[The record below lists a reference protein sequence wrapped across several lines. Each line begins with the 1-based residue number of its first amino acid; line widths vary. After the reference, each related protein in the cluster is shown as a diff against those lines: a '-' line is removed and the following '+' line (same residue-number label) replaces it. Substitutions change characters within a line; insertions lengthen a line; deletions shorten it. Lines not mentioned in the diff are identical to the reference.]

1 MRAGI
6 NIPELSL
13 YRIFFCPAHTNFLC
27 PVYPGLTTL
36 SIAALNDRRSVVM
49 APFVHGSR
57 SRAPGHWAVGFVNS
71 VLLPKQSSVGYLL
84 F

>member
-27 PVYPGLTTL
+27 PVYPGLTVGTYRL
-36 SIAALNDRRSVVM
+36 AVM
-49 APFVHGSR
+49 
-57 SRAPGHWAVGFVNS
+57 PGAGNVSADEGIERPGVFTF
-71 VLLPKQSSVGYLL
+71 G
-84 F
+84 